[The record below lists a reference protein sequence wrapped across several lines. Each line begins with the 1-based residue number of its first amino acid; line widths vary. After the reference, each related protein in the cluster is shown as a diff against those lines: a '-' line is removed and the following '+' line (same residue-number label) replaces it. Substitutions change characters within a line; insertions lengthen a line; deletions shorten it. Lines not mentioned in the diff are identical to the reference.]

1 MAIVK
6 FNNRNFP
13 VWNSVF
19 DELFDHSFVTD
30 RLARKEKST
39 LPPVNISET
48 EGAFNLELSLPGFNK
63 AGINIELEE
72 NSLKISSESK
82 VEGEEEKTDY
92 RIKEFGF
99 SSFERTFKLPDSVN
113 KDDIKAEFQDGILK
127 LKLLKLEPEVSKLK
141 KISIT

>member
-39 LPPVNISET
+39 LPPVNISES
-48 EGAFNLELSLPGFNK
+48 EDAFNLELSLPGFNK
-63 AGINIELEE
+63 ADINIELEE
-72 NSLKISSESK
+72 NGLKISSESK
-82 VEGEEEKTDY
+82 VEGEKEKSDY
-92 RIKEFGF
+92 RLKEFGI
-99 SSFERTFKLPDSVN
+99 SRFERTFKLPDSVN

-127 LKLLKLEPEVSKLK
+127 LKLFKLEPEVSKLK